1 MHPFGF
7 GRNKSILQCRH
18 DVRNLR
24 KHMANVFGDLPSRK
38 HSFLGQKYTL
48 FGRRGVRQKGLNIFT
63 YPEPPLLS
71 LLDFNRIRYK
81 IKPSHK

>member
-38 HSFLGQKYTL
+38 HSFWAK
-48 FGRRGVRQKGLNIFT
+48 NIP
-63 YPEPPLLS
+63 YLEGEG
-71 LLDFNRIRYK
+71 
-81 IKPSHK
+81 